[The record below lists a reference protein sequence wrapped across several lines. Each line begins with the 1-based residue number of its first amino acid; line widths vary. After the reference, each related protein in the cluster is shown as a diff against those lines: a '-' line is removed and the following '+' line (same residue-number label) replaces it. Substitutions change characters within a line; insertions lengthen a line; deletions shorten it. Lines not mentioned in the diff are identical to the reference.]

1 MRRNPRL
8 FRLSASVAVTAL
20 LSNSLLPLA
29 AAAQPAPP
37 SQPEQALPDLNRG
50 DPPARVG
57 RVAGIEGQVSYR
69 TGGDTE
75 WSAASVNYPV
85 SSGYAAWTQ
94 PSATASLEISACRIV
109 LAGTT
114 EFSVTSLD
122 AGGLLAV
129 AAQGE
134 TYMHL
139 RDLAPAEVWSVQTP
153 RGLVRLTGG
162 GRYGIVAG
170 TTEQPTLITV
180 VDGVADIEGP
190 NLSLQVSAN
199 QTATVTGADNFLGSI
214 GPIQRDPFLNAQ
226 LAAERPPPRM
236 AAAIPQQVAAMPGGS
251 DLVAT
256 GSWAEAPQYGQV
268 WYPPVNPGWVPYRH
282 GHWAFVAPW
291 GWTWVD
297 DAQWGFAPFHYGRWL
312 EVGGRWAWTPG
323 EVAVAGPPVYAPALV
338 TFIGIG
344 AGVAVGAALAA
355 GAIGWIPLG
364 PREAYHPWYHASDNY
379 IRQVN
384 INHVTKLT
392 NINNVTVNNFI
403 NRGAATSVP
412 AAALTG
418 SRPIQGFAQPVTAQ
432 QFASATPVVGRQPL
446 APTAATSGI
455 TPVVARQL
463 NLSPAGAPVHP
474 AAPGPVV
481 SAAAAAPGFRPP
493 LAGPGGSHA
502 PGQVSPAAAA
512 VSEHPAVA
520 GGANVPGGH
529 PPLLAPGENHGP
541 PEVSHA
547 AATASERPAVSRE
560 AAVPA
565 ESHAAVPASHAATAV
580 SREQPAG
587 VTAHSG
593 TAPSAVPEHREA
605 TATEHAALPAVHYP
619 PGSQA
624 PRGATRTA
632 SAAPAVHPAV
642 HSAPPEAHAAASHPQ
657 PHPAGAAAHHERRPG
672 ER

>member
-8 FRLSASVAVTAL
+8 FRLSANVALIAL
-20 LSNSLLPLA
+20 LSNSMLPLA
-29 AAAQPAPP
+29 AVAQPA
-37 SQPEQALPDLNRG
+37 QPEPSLPDQNRG

-69 TGGDTE
+69 TSGDTE
-75 WSAASVNYPV
+75 WSAASLNYPV

-94 PSATASLEISACRIV
+94 PSATANLEVSACRIV

-114 EFSVTSLD
+114 EFQVTSLD
-122 AGGLLAV
+122 TGGLQAV

-139 RDLAPAEVWSVQTP
+139 RDLAPNEVWSVQTP

-190 NLSLQVSAN
+190 NLSLQVNAN
-199 QTATVTGADNFLGSI
+199 QTATVTGTDSFLGSI

-226 LAAERPPPRM
+226 LAAEQPAPQL
-236 AAAIPQQVAAMPGGS
+236 AAAIPRQVVAMPGGG
-251 DLVAT
+251 DLIAT
-256 GSWAEAPQYGQV
+256 GSWSEAPQYGQV
-268 WYPPVNPGWVPYRH
+268 WYPPVSPGWVPYRH
-282 GHWAFVAPW
+282 GHWAYVAPW

-297 DAQWGFAPFHYGRWL
+297 DARWGFAPFHYGRWL

-364 PREAYHPWYHASDNY
+364 PREAYHPWYHASDAY
-379 IRQVN
+379 VRQVN
-384 INHVTKLT
+384 ISHVTNVT
-392 NINNVTVNNFI
+392 NINNTNVTVNNFV

-412 AAALTG
+412 ASALTG
-418 SRPIQGFAQPVTAQ
+418 SRPIQGLAQPVTAQ

-446 APTAATSGI
+446 APTAATAGV
-455 TPVVARQL
+455 TPGVARQL
-463 NLSPAGAPVHP
+463 NLSAGGAPVHA

-481 SAAAAAPGFRPP
+481 SAAAATPGFRPS
-493 LAGPGGSHA
+493 LVGPGAGHA
-502 PGQVSPAAAA
+502 TGQVSPAAAA
-512 VSEHPAVA
+512 VSEHPGLA
-520 GGANVPGGH
+520 GGATLPAGR
-529 PPLLAPGENHGP
+529 PPLAAPGETRGP
-541 PEVSHA
+541 AEVSHA
-547 AATASERPAVSRE
+547 AA
-560 AAVPA
+560 
-565 ESHAAVPASHAATAV
+565 
-580 SREQPAG
+580 
-587 VTAHSG
+587 
-593 TAPSAVPEHREA
+593 AVPEHPAVTSVRTSPAAPGESHTAAQVSHEA
-605 TATEHAALPAVHYP
+605 TTAPGAVAAHPAAAAPAGHEAAPPQHADNPAVYYP
-619 PGSQA
+619 PVGHA
-624 PRGATRTA
+624 PGGTARTA
-632 SAAPAVHPAV
+632 SAAPANHPAAGAV
-642 HSAPPEAHAAASHPQ
+642 HSATPVAHAAA
-657 PHPAGAAAHHERRPG
+657 PHPASHPVGAAEHHERRAG